1 MKIFMK
7 NNQNKDRTFEN
18 YRMHMKRMLELW
30 IKKGLTSVYA
40 LWNLNE
46 TDLIPVCDDYVD
58 TIDGESSKEQ
68 ALNGYKKVK
77 NTH

>member
-7 NNQNKDRTFEN
+7 NNQTKTRTFEN
-18 YRMHMKRMLELW
+18 YRMHMKKMLNLF
-30 IKKGLTSVYA
+30 IKEGLSSVYA
-40 LWNLNE
+40 LWDLNK

-68 ALNGYKKVK
+68 AINSYKKVK
-77 NTH
+77 NLH